1 VTGNV
6 TLARPTLL
14 PVSLE
19 AEPGEA
25 FKRQLAELQR
35 LSTGLVDWRPPAF
48 IGDRKD
54 GGVTAVVVPD
64 MSGLAY
70 RLLKEF
76 RQIEVPILVIT
87 SEFGTVSMWDWE
99 SGWAGALLTRCS
111 RLSGLRS
118 RRTWC
123 PWWNPCAHALERS
136 DNPRDRPLAASPQ
149 SHSIRRRERVGSQV
163 VASRA
168 SVAITVM
175 AQQYGAVLRGRW

>member
-19 AEPGEA
+19 AEPGES

-111 RLSGLRS
+111 RLSGLRAAEPGALGGTPVPMPWSAVTIPETDPWPPLRNRTRYGGENVSGRKSWLAVPRS
-118 RRTWC
+118 R
-123 PWWNPCAHALERS
+123 L
-136 DNPRDRPLAASPQ
+136 L
-149 SHSIRRRERVGSQV
+149 
-163 VASRA
+163 
-168 SVAITVM
+168 
-175 AQQYGAVLRGRW
+175 